1 MDTYTRKCHSCSIET
16 DCLQYVEPDSTCEGI
31 NLIWLC
37 EECSPDEQAAD
48 EYDDQR
54 ETYRLPTVDDFNPM
68 EALDDLVQEAKQLTK
83 KYGK

>member
-16 DCLQYVEPDSTCEGI
+16 DCLQYCEGI

-37 EECSPDEQAAD
+37 EECSPDEP
-48 EYDDQR
+48 R
-54 ETYRLPTVDDFNPM
+54 KLPTVDGFNPM
-68 EALDDLVQEAKQLTK
+68 EALDELVQEAKQLTE